1 LTSWD
6 WLSVLNLTLQARA
19 VASLGKQADSA
30 TKKVESL
37 QPHAAKLS
45 TALEEAQ
52 STAAELTKYSQLT
65 FIGYKFPLEF
75 SPFCSFCSVCPSN
88 VLA

>member
-1 LTSWD
+1 
-6 WLSVLNLTLQARA
+6 LQARA

-52 STAAELTKYSQLT
+52 STAAELTKYS
-65 FIGYKFPLEF
+65 
-75 SPFCSFCSVCPSN
+75 
-88 VLA
+88 